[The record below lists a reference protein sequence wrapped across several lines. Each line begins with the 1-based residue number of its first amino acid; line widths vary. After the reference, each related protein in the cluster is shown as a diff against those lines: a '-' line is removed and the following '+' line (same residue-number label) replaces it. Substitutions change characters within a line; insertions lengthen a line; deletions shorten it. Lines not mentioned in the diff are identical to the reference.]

1 MSELLTV
8 EQITK
13 MYLDAVN
20 KYDEQSRQT
29 LFAIIPYAQEIEN
42 LRLELQGWRDTKTLK
57 TPMCT
62 CWSNPETGMLELGPD
77 CTPDKHAP
85 SARIPAKRAKP
96 RVKRDRAPRPK
107 PEAVKVFP
115 DGREVCLNDVKH
127 ATAEGL
133 LEYNRRRLVMAMRQ
147 DWHCA
152 DCYCQMLEAA
162 GFTNSVTFDHE
173 AKRGTTRDDR
183 VWKEDGTPQN
193 AALCWNCN
201 AARGS
206 IRTPYKFQTKLTR
219 DEWEARMDGSR

>member
-77 CTPDKHAP
+77 CTPDKHVPPAP
-85 SARIPAKRAKP
+85 HTDRAK
-96 RVKRDRAPRPK
+96 
-107 PEAVKVFP
+107 EE
-115 DGREVCLNDVKH
+115 RE
-127 ATAEGL
+127 
-133 LEYNRRRLVMAMRQ
+133 
-147 DWHCA
+147 W
-152 DCYCQMLEAA
+152 
-162 GFTNSVTFDHE
+162 
-173 AKRGTTRDDR
+173 
-183 VWKEDGTPQN
+183 
-193 AALCWNCN
+193 
-201 AARGS
+201 
-206 IRTPYKFQTKLTR
+206 
-219 DEWEARMDGSR
+219 